1 MRDLSR
7 KNCYFYKLSRFYA
20 DLEVEMGLVFHKNMD
35 NDDIKDFAIVI
46 GEKRKIH
53 IQFNTCDDVY
63 MLVQKDNVLIAFDKV
78 ELIKDDVSQMEKIDI
93 EGYLLS
99 KDYTYAQ
106 LDSKSYAREKNR
118 KKYIVSEHEINS
130 YGIFEGSHTW
140 LDIDVF
146 NARASFFPN
155 TYKIGENDMVYI
167 AYSSFGEKLVEP
179 IRALTMEKK
188 SWDQDVFLVFFESIA
203 KSNSGVIKTANGVV
217 VFEECY
223 GGEFRVE
230 RTFEDGEYSFRRKI
244 ERFSDDIDKWGEFT
258 FAIMK
263 SKSLEDCKNIEI
275 KARMLGL
282 IW

>member
-7 KNCYFYKLSRFYA
+7 KNCYLYDVSRFYA
-20 DLEVEMGLVFHKNMD
+20 DLEVEMGLVFRKNMD
-35 NDDIKDFAIVI
+35 SDDIKDFAIAI

-53 IQFNTCDDVY
+53 IQFITCDDVY
-63 MLVQKDNVLIAFDKV
+63 MLVQKDNVLIAFDKM
-78 ELIKDDVSQMEKIDI
+78 ELVQDDVSKLETIDI

-99 KDYTYAQ
+99 KGYTYTQ

-130 YGIFEGSHTW
+130 YGIFEGSYTW

-146 NARASFFPN
+146 NASARLFPN
-155 TYKIGENDMVYI
+155 TCKIGENDIVQI

-179 IRALTMEKK
+179 IRALTMKK
-188 SWDQDVFLVFFESIA
+188 KNWDQDVFLDFFKSIA
-203 KSNSGVIKTANGVV
+203 KSNSGIIKTTNGIV

-223 GGEFRVE
+223 GGEYRVE
-230 RTFEDGEYSFRRKI
+230 RAFEDGEYSFRRKI